1 MIPLETINDFLTQAA
16 PFYLATV
23 DGDRPK
29 CRPVAFHLLREG
41 KLYFGIGDFKAVYR
55 QMQANP
61 QVEFCAVQGKRF
73 LWYFGR
79 AAFEPDDT
87 LAQEVLERMPEMQK
101 LYNPDTG
108 YHLALFH
115 LEEATAEFRTALGVE
130 ETFHLV

>member
-1 MIPLETINDFLTQAA
+1 
-16 PFYLATV
+16 
-23 DGDRPK
+23 
-29 CRPVAFHLLREG
+29 
-41 KLYFGIGDFKAVYR
+41 
-55 QMQANP
+55 MQANP

-73 LWYFGR
+73 LRYFGR
-79 AAFEPDDT
+79 AVFEADDT
-87 LAQEVLERMPEMQK
+87 LAQEVLERIPEMQK